1 MVKSA
6 PRQNKYFFRHEFD
19 FSKNPRK
26 YYKIMKNMHE
36 NDSNFEIVDAKT
48 RISADQRPLT
58 LTSIMMKELNHK
70 LKSWNV
76 PTIH

>member
-1 MVKSA
+1 
-6 PRQNKYFFRHEFD
+6 
-19 FSKNPRK
+19 
-26 YYKIMKNMHE
+26 MKNMHE